1 MVEKRVNDRKNGQRQ
16 NGYGD
21 ESEVMQ
27 ILPVGIWNAR

>member
-21 ESEVMQ
+21 ESADQVCVEKKRQ
-27 ILPVGIWNAR
+27 E